1 MTTLM
6 VEATYSLQ
14 QMSRPNILLTNDD
27 GIDAPGLASLY
38 EELTAIGD
46 VTVIAPAENQSGVGR
61 TRNGSVTLADHPW
74 GYQLTGTPADC
85 VAFGL
90 GGGVETEFDFVV
102 AGVNDGPNIGNYVV
116 GRSGTVGACIEAA
129 FLDVPGIA
137 VSAYHSQDYHCY
149 PAEDYEFDRPAVL
162 TRQLLEQLPSTDVP
176 ADLGF
181 VNINAPVDCPSPPLR
196 LTRLVADYAQR
207 VEYESDDS
215 RVTHGYHE
223 SIPDRDASQADSDGT
238 KVELIDKTWPHVDG
252 YENPLHEAAQY
263 QDRYAETSDRRAL
276 IDGAVSIT
284 PLSLTHSYVDSP
296 ALTALIEGLN
306 GT

>member
-1 MTTLM
+1 
-6 VEATYSLQ
+6 
-14 QMSRPNILLTNDD
+14 MSRPSILLTNDD

-38 EELTAIGD
+38 EELTAVGD

-90 GGGVETEFDFVV
+90 GGGVETGFDFVV

-137 VSAYHSQDYHCY
+137 VSAYHSADYHCY
-149 PAEDYEFDRPAVL
+149 PAEDYQFDRPARI
-162 TRQLLEQLPSTDVP
+162 TRQLLGQLQSTDVP
-176 ADLGF
+176 TDFGF
-181 VNINAPVDCPSPPLR
+181 MNINAPVDCSSPPVR
-196 LTRLVADYAQR
+196 LTRLVADYDQR
-207 VEYESDDS
+207 VEYETDNTQL
-215 RVTHGYHE
+215 THGYHE
-223 SIPDRDASQADSDGT
+223 SVPDRDASQTDTDGT
-238 KVELIDKTWPHVDG
+238 TVELIDKTWPHVDG
-252 YENPLHEAAQY
+252 YENPLHKAEQH

-276 IDGAVSIT
+276 IDGAVSMT
-284 PLSLTHSYVDSP
+284 PLSLTHSYVESP
-296 ALTALIEGLN
+296 ALTTLIESLN

>member
-1 MTTLM
+1 MT
-6 VEATYSLQ
+6 
-14 QMSRPNILLTNDD
+14 RPHILLTNDD

-38 EELTAIGD
+38 EELTAIAN

-61 TRNGSVTLADHPW
+61 TRNGTVTLADHPW
-74 GYQLTGTPADC
+74 GYKLTGTPADC

-129 FLDVPGIA
+129 FLDTPAIA

-149 PAEDYEFDRPAVL
+149 PADQYEFTQPAII
-162 TRQLLEQLPSTDVP
+162 TRELLEELTSTDLATDV
-176 ADLGF
+176 GF
-181 VNINAPVDCPSPPLR
+181 LNVNAPVDRASPPLR

-207 VEYESDDS
+207 VDFERDDPS
-215 RVTHGYHE
+215 VNEGYHE
-223 SIPDRDASQADSDGT
+223 SIPDRDASQSDLDGVT
-238 KVELIDKTWPHVDG
+238 VELVDKTWPHVDG
-252 YENPLHEAAQY
+252 YENPLHEATQY
-263 QDRYAETSDRRAL
+263 QDRYPETSDRRAL

-284 PLSLTHSYVDSP
+284 PLSPTNSYVDSP
-296 ALTALIEGLN
+296 ALTTLIESSN
-306 GT
+306 DT